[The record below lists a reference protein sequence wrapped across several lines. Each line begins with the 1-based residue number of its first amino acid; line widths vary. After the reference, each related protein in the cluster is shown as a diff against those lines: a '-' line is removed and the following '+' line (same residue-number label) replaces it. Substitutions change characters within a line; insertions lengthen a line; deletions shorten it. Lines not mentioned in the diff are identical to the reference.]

1 MHSWFGMNTTLLR
14 SQRFSILERPLAQL
28 VAAVGFGW
36 APLVVLGLVERPLI
50 GHTEAL
56 LRDLS
61 VHVRLL
67 VAVPLFL
74 FADLALAYQSGKSLA
89 RLSDEGFVADDDRA
103 RFARVVRRAERLR
116 SATLPEALILLVALL
131 GGIGTL
137 VGWLSPTGAVRGAA
151 ATELGAARIWLAFV
165 AMPLF
170 MFLLCRAL
178 WRWSVWV
185 LTLVGLARIR
195 LRLVPGHPDRRGGIG
210 FLTLPSLA
218 FHAPFMFAVSSVLCA
233 SWGMQVAT
241 AGAHLKQFQSPLAAV
256 AVIGELLAFAP
267 LLAFTPRLFLAARS
281 GLIEYGGLTTDYMR
295 RFHRRWITPGP
306 RDELLG
312 TPDIQSLNDIGSA
325 YRETVE
331 KTVPLVFAPRDLL
344 VLLIVTLL
352 PVLPLLLAVLPVE
365 AVLGKLLKRLLG
377 GG

>member
-1 MHSWFGMNTTLLR
+1 MSTTVLR
-14 SQRFSILERPLAQL
+14 HRHFPLLERPLAQL
-28 VAAVGFGW
+28 VAAVGLGW
-36 APLVVLGLVERPLI
+36 APLVVLGLLERPLI

-67 VAVPLFL
+67 VAVPLL
-74 FADLALAYQSGKSLA
+74 LVADLALAYQSANTLA
-89 RLSDEGFVADDDRA
+89 RLSNEGFVADDDRT
-103 RFARVVRRAERLR
+103 RFARVIRRGERLR
-116 SATLPEALILLVALL
+116 SATLPEVLILLVALFD
-131 GGIGTL
+131 GIATL

-151 ATELGAARIWLAFV
+151 AAEVGAVRLWFALV

-170 MFLLCRAL
+170 IFLLCRAL
-178 WRWSVWV
+178 WRWGVWV
-185 LTLVGLARIR
+185 STLVALARIR
-195 LRLVPGHPDRRGGIG
+195 LRLVPGHPDRRGGIS

-241 AGAHLKQFQSPLAAV
+241 MGAHLKQFLFPLAAV
-256 AVIGELLAFAP
+256 AVVGELVAFAP
-267 LLAFTPRLFLAARS
+267 LLAFTPRLFLASRS
-281 GLIEYGGLTTDYMR
+281 GLIEYGGLATDYVR
-295 RFHRRWITPGP
+295 RFRRRWITPAP

-312 TPDIQSLNDIGSA
+312 TSDIQSLNDIGCA

-331 KTVPLVFAPRDLL
+331 NTVPLVFLPRDLL
-344 VLLIVTLL
+344 ALLIVTLL